1 MDKLATLI
9 EQFAQGV
16 KEQVNEA
23 QSSIREDY
31 AKIAQIKNDIMQKN
45 AMLGTLSEY
54 CRDIANTVA
63 SVAMTID
70 GVVEDNYDNIAT
82 VPSDVAT
89 RTYDEQVAE
98 DDEVDD
104 DELADDDDDDHD
116 FDERHA
122 FAQSRRFLRRED
134 AFYPFYSHKFVLHLV
149 RNSTPILRR
158 EPLLA

>member
-104 DELADDDDDDHD
+104 EELADDDDDNDD
-116 FDERHA
+116 TDDNQISFDD
-122 FAQSRRFLRRED
+122 LDTED
-134 AFYPFYSHKFVLHLV
+134 CDE
-149 RNSTPILRR
+149 N
-158 EPLLA
+158 